1 MSKMI
6 TIVILYLSFSLAS
19 AKFDLNKELPRSK
32 DVIYDSLSNGLKYYI
47 KKNAKPEKRAE
58 IQLVVKAGSLQ
69 EKDSQLGLAH
79 FLEHMAFNGTKNFP
93 GNEVIKYMESTGMK
107 FGSDIN
113 ASTSWERTYYTLQV
127 PTDNDKMFEDGFLVL
142 KDWLTGITLD
152 IEDIDKERTVIIEEW
167 RMRTQNAQGRVQMK
181 QFELLFEGSAYTKMP
196 IGDTTIIMH
205 APKKEFVDFY
215 NTYYQPDI
223 SAIIAVGDFDPK
235 QVEAKIKS
243 MFASIPRP
251 KKATDIGEYPIK
263 FDGKTKAVLL
273 SDPEL
278 PASSISAIVKMPGVE
293 KGTYGAYRTNL
304 VNNLINSLIS
314 KRYQELTLKGD
325 SPFLQGFSF
334 ITPFP
339 GNISAFYSVVVL
351 KSDKMQEGYESFL
364 TELNRAAKHGFV
376 ESELERAKL
385 EILKS
390 YESMVK
396 EKDKTESGNFAAEYS
411 RHFLEGEGYP
421 GIEHENEIVL
431 EFLPNITLEEI
442 NSIMSKLYTDKDLFI
457 IHTGPNEEG
466 MIAEDKLTSIYRDVK
481 KKEVEA
487 YVDKSAGL
495 KLMTDKPKGGEFVDM
510 DENEEFG
517 LTYYTLDNG
526 VKIVLKKTDFKN
538 DEIVMRAYS
547 PGGHS
552 LAPKDMYIN
561 ASNAA
566 NIVGYSGVAEFEITE
581 LQKILTGK
589 QVSVNPFIGEMTEG
603 ISGYSSPDDLE
614 EMFQLV
620 YLYFTSPR
628 KNEESFVSF
637 KSRMGEQIKQ
647 SKNNPDQIF
656 SDSISYL
663 LRGYHYRSEPMT
675 EAKINNI
682 NLDKAYEFY
691 NDRFA
696 DASDFTFIFVGNFE
710 ESAINPLITTYLG
723 ALPNKGR
730 KELWQDTKSRMPKEK
745 MNKSFKLGKD
755 DNATVRLVMNGDYQY
770 TPENDVMV
778 DAMTR
783 VLGILLLEEIRE
795 NLGGVYGINA
805 FNRTNKFP
813 VPSYEIYVAYGCD
826 PARVDE
832 LNKAVLK
839 VMDKLKTDKL
849 DKEYLTRAVETMKS
863 SYKKQLQTNSF
874 WASNLYYYDFYQLDL
889 GFINRYIETVDA
901 ITMAQ
906 VQETAKKY
914 LNTSSLKTLVKYPET
929 FKK

>member
-1 MSKMI
+1 MI
-6 TIVILYLSFSLAS
+6 TIVILCLSFSLAS

-339 GNISAFYSVVVL
+339 GI
-351 KSDKMQEGYESFL
+351 
-364 TELNRAAKHGFV
+364 
-376 ESELERAKL
+376 
-385 EILKS
+385 
-390 YESMVK
+390 
-396 EKDKTESGNFAAEYS
+396 
-411 RHFLEGEGYP
+411 
-421 GIEHENEIVL
+421 
-431 EFLPNITLEEI
+431 
-442 NSIMSKLYTDKDLFI
+442 
-457 IHTGPNEEG
+457 
-466 MIAEDKLTSIYRDVK
+466 
-481 KKEVEA
+481 
-487 YVDKSAGL
+487 
-495 KLMTDKPKGGEFVDM
+495 
-510 DENEEFG
+510 
-517 LTYYTLDNG
+517 
-526 VKIVLKKTDFKN
+526 
-538 DEIVMRAYS
+538 
-547 PGGHS
+547 
-552 LAPKDMYIN
+552 
-561 ASNAA
+561 
-566 NIVGYSGVAEFEITE
+566 
-581 LQKILTGK
+581 
-589 QVSVNPFIGEMTEG
+589 
-603 ISGYSSPDDLE
+603 
-614 EMFQLV
+614 FQL
-620 YLYFTSPR
+620 
-628 KNEESFVSF
+628 
-637 KSRMGEQIKQ
+637 
-647 SKNNPDQIF
+647 
-656 SDSISYL
+656 SI
-663 LRGYHYRSEPMT
+663 
-675 EAKINNI
+675 
-682 NLDKAYEFY
+682 
-691 NDRFA
+691 
-696 DASDFTFIFVGNFE
+696 
-710 ESAINPLITTYLG
+710 
-723 ALPNKGR
+723 AL
-730 KELWQDTKSRMPKEK
+730 
-745 MNKSFKLGKD
+745 
-755 DNATVRLVMNGDYQY
+755 
-770 TPENDVMV
+770 
-778 DAMTR
+778 
-783 VLGILLLEEIRE
+783 
-795 NLGGVYGINA
+795 
-805 FNRTNKFP
+805 
-813 VPSYEIYVAYGCD
+813 
-826 PARVDE
+826 
-832 LNKAVLK
+832 
-839 VMDKLKTDKL
+839 
-849 DKEYLTRAVETMKS
+849 
-863 SYKKQLQTNSF
+863 
-874 WASNLYYYDFYQLDL
+874 
-889 GFINRYIETVDA
+889 
-901 ITMAQ
+901 
-906 VQETAKKY
+906 
-914 LNTSSLKTLVKYPET
+914 
-929 FKK
+929 